1 MPETLLSSLILFCL
15 VSLNIPF
22 RFLFLIY
29 RREDESMWV
38 RPMMQT
44 LVFEGH
50 CAIVCYLHPPLQL
63 GWCAVSDPEHRCIFW
78 PGGCCHPHG
87 PPCRLQGRDGGG
99 SGCSALAGP
108 TAHPLGE
115 YFFQHFFFQ
124 LGLTW
129 YKQSFSIR
137 DAPFLYSSF
146 ICSARNLEI
155 IIKTIPTHSVSPR
168 RSRCILRYVPFFFSC
183 SEITLNLTVQLGE
196 NEILTLSL
204 AVYVPSEEVSI
215 PACELMTVQCVLARD
230 VNNSASLWSPH

>member
-1 MPETLLSSLILFCL
+1 MNQCESDRWCKRLCL
-15 VSLNIPF
+15 KVT
-22 RFLFLIY
+22 
-29 RREDESMWV
+29 V
-38 RPMMQT
+38 
-44 LVFEGH
+44 
-50 CAIVCYLHPPLQL
+50 AIVCYLHPPLQL

-215 PACELMTVQCVLARD
+215 PASVQQQSWWKHLLQTPVHETGPHPVSDNGTAHPVCVLVQRAARGKHPI
-230 VNNSASLWSPH
+230 LLPLHI